1 MPGTGG
7 KMGSLPQHHPV
18 SWTDKA
24 GCEPAFPPRWRVRE
38 RIDAAIMWEDMMTT
52 RLFLLSTA
60 MVALGTAPTAAHAQT
75 GETAAAEEVA
85 TGAEDNSYGD
95 IVVTAQRRSES
106 VQNVPIAIS
115 AFNAEMVEAS
125 GSTNITSLNGLAPN
139 VVLQTQGL
147 VANVPMISI
156 RGMSTADPDPNADPK
171 VSTIIDGV
179 YIPFVSSTML
189 DLFDVERIEV
199 LKGPQGVLFGK
210 NNLAGTINVI
220 TARPTDDF
228 GGEARVSLGS
238 YGLKQ
243 FRGKLNSGRFADG
256 ALAAKISVNFRDYDG
271 YSRNVITGNRL
282 NGANVKA
289 VRGAL
294 NYDHGGPFDS
304 TLVVDWLK
312 QKTTGPAP
320 HVLDNGDPNWDLLP
334 DAVKTDVRKAAVLF
348 DPYANTES
356 YGGSWSSNLDVGWGT
371 ISSVLGYRHL
381 TYITRGDFDGL
392 INPAPQL
399 DVTRDFSGE
408 SKSAELRYVSPA
420 GEPVDFV
427 VGLYYQADKWRQFNT
442 VLATPTTTT
451 LAQLHQDTQS
461 YAMFALV
468 NAHPVEGLTLSLGGR
483 YSHDRKKYDIASQVF
498 VNGNQ
503 ASSFTSSLK
512 ASWAEFTPRLTAE
525 YRFSPA
531 AMVYAN
537 YSQGYKSGGFNSRGT
552 IPENI
557 GPYNPER
564 VNAFEIGAKTDLFD
578 RLLRFNVSGFIN
590 KYRDLQSSVTKMGA
604 VRAENI
610 TTNIAAA
617 KISGFEIETLLRPAA
632 NFTIGANLAY
642 LHARYTDFCADTNGV
657 FTNGAPEPGQCGPAV
672 PILINGVPNGTFA
685 VPTDSSG
692 LDLANAPKWSGSLSV
707 DYAIPM
713 AFGEIKLHSDARYSS
728 RFNTWGRSNLDGY
741 YRDEVVL
748 LNASIAVAGQDDK
761 WKVTLYGTNLTDQE
775 VISGATN
782 AGATPISQFYQPPR
796 EFGVDLSFKF

>member
-1 MPGTGG
+1 VTDEVGRARRDSAADGARTG
-7 KMGSLPQHHPV
+7 
-18 SWTDKA
+18 
-24 GCEPAFPPRWRVRE
+24 PADDLARE
-38 RIDAAIMWEDMMTT
+38 VFMKTALLM
-52 RLFLLSTA
+52 LSTA
-60 MVALGTAPTAAHAQT
+60 AMALTAAPAMAQDAD
-75 GETAAAEEVA
+75 GPDTAAAEDTAGTDE
-85 TGAEDNSYGD
+85 TYGE
-95 IVVTAQRRSES
+95 ILVTAQRRSES
-106 VQNVPIAIS
+106 VQDVPIAIS
-115 AFNAEMVEAS
+115 AFNSEMVEGS

-156 RGMSTADPDPNADPK
+156 RGMNTSDPDPNADPK

-189 DLFDVERIEV
+189 DLFDVERIEI

-210 NNLAGTINVI
+210 NNLAGTLNVI
-220 TARPTDDF
+220 SARPTDDF

-243 FRGKLNSGRFADG
+243 FRGKINSGRFAGD
-256 ALAAKISVNFRDYDG
+256 ALAAKVAVNFRDYNG

-282 NGANVKA
+282 NGANVKS

-294 NYDHGGPFDS
+294 EYDAGGAFDS

-334 DAVKTDVRKAAVLF
+334 DVVKTDVRKAAVLF
-348 DPYANTES
+348 DPFANTES
-356 YGGSWSSNLDVGWGT
+356 WGGSWNSNLDVGWGT
-371 ISSVLGYRHL
+371 VSAVLGYRDL
-381 TYITRGDFDGL
+381 KYITRGDFDGL
-392 INPAPQL
+392 ITPAPQL
-399 DVTRDFSGE
+399 DVTRDFAGD

-451 LAQLHQDTQS
+451 LAQLHQDTES
-461 YAMFALV
+461 YALFALV
-468 NAHPVEGLTLSLGGR
+468 NAHPADGLKLSMGGR
-483 YSHDRKKYDIASQVF
+483 YSHDRKKYDIASQVR

-503 ASSFTSSLK
+503 TSSFASSLE
-512 ASWAEFTPRLTAE
+512 ASWAEFTPRLTVNYE
-525 YRFSPA
+525 VTPDI
-531 AMVYAN
+531 MVYAN
-537 YSQGYKSGGFNSRGT
+537 YSQGYKAGGYNSRGT
-552 IPENI
+552 IPENV
-557 GPYNPER
+557 GPYDPER
-564 VNAFEIGAKTDLFD
+564 VTAYEIGAKSDLFD
-578 RLLRFNVSGFIN
+578 RLLRLNVAGFLN
-590 KYRDLQSSVTKMGA
+590 KYTDLQSSVTKIGS

-617 KISGFEIETLLRPAA
+617 EIYGFEIESVLRPAQG
-632 NFTIGANLAY
+632 FSIGANLAY

-657 FTNGAPEPGQCGPAV
+657 FTNGAPEAGQCGPAV

-707 DYAIPM
+707 DYAIPTG
-713 AFGEIKLHSDARYSS
+713 FGEVKLHSDARYSS
-728 RFNTWGRSNLDGY
+728 RFNTWGRSNNPGY

-748 LNASIAVAGQDDK
+748 LNASIAVAGEDEK

-782 AGATPISQFYQPPR
+782 AGATPISQFYQAPR

>member
-1 MPGTGG
+1 MRTPHSRRDSAREEEQFGQ
-7 KMGSLPQHHPV
+7 KMGVFLMRTGFLLITS
-18 SWTDKA
+18 
-24 GCEPAFPPRWRVRE
+24 
-38 RIDAAIMWEDMMTT
+38 AAIAISAT
-52 RLFLLSTA
+52 SA
-60 MVALGTAPTAAHAQT
+60 QAQT
-75 GETAAAEEVA
+75 VPPAAEA
-85 TGAEDNSYGD
+85 TTSDDARGADETFGE
-95 IVVTAQRRSES
+95 ILVTAQRRSES
-106 VQNVPIAIS
+106 VQDVPIAIS
-115 AFNAEMVEAS
+115 AFNSEMVEAS

-147 VANVPMISI
+147 VANVPMIAI

-220 TARPTDDF
+220 TGRPTDDF
-228 GGEARVSLGS
+228 GVEARLTLGS
-238 YGLKQ
+238 FGLKQ
-243 FRGKLNSGRFADG
+243 FRGKVNTGRFAGD
-256 ALAAKISVNFRDYDG
+256 ALAAKVSFNFRDYNG

-282 NGANVKA
+282 NGANVKS
-289 VRGAL
+289 VRGTL
-294 NYDHGGPFDS
+294 EYDQGGPFDS
-304 TLVVDWLK
+304 TIVVDWLK
-312 QKTTGPAP
+312 QDTTGPAP

-334 DAVKTDVRKAAVLF
+334 DVVKTDVRKSAVLF
-348 DPYANTES
+348 DPIANTET

-392 INPAPQL
+392 ITPAPQL

-408 SKSAELRYVSPA
+408 SKSGELRYVSPA

-427 VGLYYQADKWRQFNT
+427 VGLYYQTDQWRQFNT

-451 LAQLHQDTQS
+451 LAQLRQDTES
-461 YAMFALV
+461 YALFALV
-468 NAHPVEGLTLSLGGR
+468 NAHPLDGLTLSLGGR
-483 YSHDRKKYDIASQVF
+483 YSHDRKKYDIATQVL

-503 ASSFTSSLK
+503 TSSFQSSLE
-512 ASWAEFTPRLTAE
+512 ASWAEFTPRLTVNYE
-525 YRFSPA
+525 VTPDV
-531 AMVYAN
+531 MVYAN
-537 YSQGYKSGGFNSRGT
+537 YSQGYKAGGYNSRGT
-552 IPENI
+552 IPENV

-564 VNAFEIGAKTDLFD
+564 VNAFEVGAKTDLFD
-578 RLLRFNVSGFIN
+578 QLLRLNVAGFVN
-590 KYRDLQSSVTKMGA
+590 NYRDLQSSVTKMGA

-610 TTNIAAA
+610 TTNVAAA
-617 KISGFEIETLLRPAA
+617 KIYGFEVESLLRPMEGL
-632 NFTIGANLAY
+632 TIGANVAY
-642 LHARYTDFCADTNGV
+642 LHARYTNFCADTNGV
-657 FTNGAPEPGQCGPAV
+657 FTNGAPEVGQCGPAT
-672 PILINGVPNGTFA
+672 PILINGIPNGTFA

-707 DYAIPM
+707 DYAIPVS
-713 AFGEIKLHSDARYSS
+713 FGEIKLHSDARYSA
-728 RFNTWGRSNLDGY
+728 RFNTWGRSNLPGY

-761 WKVTLYGTNLTDQE
+761 WKVTLYGSNLTDQE

-796 EFGVDLSFKF
+796 EFGVDFAVKF